1 MSKFIGEEVCWTP
14 DENDG
19 SDSNGSRERLRRAP
33 RTAKSSGRLG
43 RARGRAFGR
52 QGSWEGLASSASD
65 SINKRRKQHNPW
77 SLEETRTL
85 VKGVEICGGGKWADI
100 KRLGFR
106 EIASRSPVDLKD
118 KWRNLLRVALLP
130 VEQIRLKKA
139 DNRHNLPLELLQH
152 VKELAQEGEKQP
164 KILHG
169 CSSRRSV
176 RDH

>member
-1 MSKFIGEEVCWTP
+1 M
-14 DENDG
+14 
-19 SDSNGSRERLRRAP
+19 
-33 RTAKSSGRLG
+33 
-43 RARGRAFGR
+43 
-52 QGSWEGLASSASD
+52 
-65 SINKRRKQHNPW
+65 
-77 SLEETRTL
+77 
-85 VKGVEICGGGKWADI
+85 KGVEICGGGKWADI

-130 VEQIRLKKA
+130 VEQIRLKKVSLFGSSNLLIPICATCRGQDGPQWLATDCAYSALISGVWQSVAKCFFDCCDGCLGQA

-152 VKELAQEGEKQP
+152 VKELAREGEKQP